1 MPAPAVA
8 SAPPVAPAPAA
19 VPAPVVAA
27 APAPPTG
34 PVPGVLASVPPTAYT
49 GGPLQVAVI
58 QFGAGSSGLNGEDLA
73 VIRDV
78 ALIHRRNGG
87 VIRIYAHAS
96 NDVHASSV
104 QRLRTGNLDISVK
117 RGTNVANALI
127 RAGVPR
133 DAIVME
139 ALSDEEPIYTT
150 ATARGIA
157 ANRRA
162 EIFFDF

>member
-1 MPAPAVA
+1 MPAPAVVT
-8 SAPPVAPAPAA
+8 APPPPAS
-19 VPAPVVAA
+19 
-27 APAPPTG
+27 
-34 PVPGVLASVPPTAYT
+34 VPGVVSGTPPTAYT
-49 GGPLQVAVI
+49 GGPIQVAVI
-58 QFGAGSSGLNGEDLA
+58 QFSQGSSGLDGTDLA

-78 ALIHRRNGG
+78 ARIHRRNGG
-87 VIRIYAHAS
+87 IVYIYAHAS
-96 NDVHASSV
+96 HDVYASSV
-104 QRLRTGNLDISVK
+104 PRLRAGNLDVSVK
-117 RGTNVANALI
+117 RGTNIANALM

-133 DAIVME
+133 EAIVVE

>member
-1 MPAPAVA
+1 M
-8 SAPPVAPAPAA
+8 SG
-19 VPAPVVAA
+19 
-27 APAPPTG
+27 T
-34 PVPGVLASVPPTAYT
+34 PPTAYA

-58 QFGAGSSGLNGEDLA
+58 QFSQGSSGLNGEDLA

-78 ALIHRRNGG
+78 ARIHRRNGG
-87 VIRIYAHAS
+87 MVYIYAHAS
-96 NDVHASSV
+96 HDAYASSV
-104 QRLRTGNLDISVK
+104 PRRRAGNLDVSVK
-117 RGTNVANALI
+117 RGTNIANALI

-133 DAIVME
+133 NAIVME

>member
-1 MPAPAVA
+1 M
-8 SAPPVAPAPAA
+8 
-19 VPAPVVAA
+19 
-27 APAPPTG
+27 
-34 PVPGVLASVPPTAYT
+34 PPTAYT

-58 QFGAGSSGLNGEDLA
+58 QFGQGSAGLNGEDLA
-73 VIRDV
+73 VILDV
-78 ALIHRRNGG
+78 ARIHRRNGG
-87 VIRIYAHAS
+87 VVHVYAHAS
-96 NDVHASSV
+96 HDVLASSV
-104 QRLRTGNLDISVK
+104 QRLRAGNFDVSVR
-117 RGTNVANALI
+117 RGTNIVNALL

-139 ALSDEEPIYTT
+139 AYSDEEPIYTT

>member
-1 MPAPAVA
+1 MPAVA
-8 SAPPVAPAPAA
+8 TAPPPPASAPG
-19 VPAPVVAA
+19 VVSA
-27 APAPPTG
+27 T
-34 PVPGVLASVPPTAYT
+34 PPTAYT

-58 QFGAGSSGLNGEDLA
+58 QFGQGSAGLRGEDMA

-78 ALIHRRNGG
+78 ARIHRRNGG
-87 VIRIYAHAS
+87 VVRIYAHAS
-96 NDVHASSV
+96 HDVLASSV
-104 QRLRTGNLDISVK
+104 HRLKTGNLDVSVK
-117 RGTNVANALI
+117 RGTSIVNALI

>member
-1 MPAPAVA
+1 MSGA
-8 SAPPVAPAPAA
+8 
-19 VPAPVVAA
+19 
-27 APAPPTG
+27 
-34 PVPGVLASVPPTAYT
+34 PPTAYT

-58 QFGAGSSGLNGEDLA
+58 QFSQGSSGLNGEDLA

-78 ALIHRRNGG
+78 ARIHRRNGG
-87 VIRIYAHAS
+87 MVYIYAHAS
-96 NDVHASSV
+96 HDAYASSV
-104 QRLRTGNLDISVK
+104 PRLRAGNFDVSVK
-117 RGTNVANALI
+117 RGTNIANALI

-133 DAIVME
+133 EAIVME